1 MTHGSQEPR
10 PAFAVANRL
19 QLEAWDT
26 EGARQYLDYGDSNEA
41 LFAPFGRVM
50 LEAARLKPGDR
61 VLDVGCGH
69 GTSTIEAAERVGPSG
84 WVAGVDISE
93 AMLEPA
99 RKRIAGTGVDN
110 VELMQADAQVH
121 AFDAGSFDAVISR
134 FGTMFFEDTRVA
146 FANLAHALR
155 PGGGLVFVCWQE
167 PLKNEWVA
175 VALGAA
181 VEALG
186 RAPDLGPPGA
196 PGPFAFADGDRLS
209 QLLTE
214 GGFRDASLE
223 TVTRPVRIGRDL
235 DHAVGFIMSLP
246 QSQQL
251 FAGASRDVI
260 DAVVAKLRAAF
271 APYLG
276 SRGVVLDAT
285 AWLVSAIKP
294 PAQSEEG

>member
-1 MTHGSQEPR
+1 MTHVSQEPR
-10 PAFAVANRL
+10 PAFEEANRL

-26 EGARQYLDYGDSNEA
+26 EGARQYLDYGDLNEA

-69 GTSTIEAAERVGPSG
+69 GASTLEAAERVGPSG
-84 WVAGVDISE
+84 RVSGVDISAE
-93 AMLEPA
+93 MLEPA
-99 RKRIAGTGVDN
+99 RKRIAFEDVNN
-110 VELMQADAQVH
+110 VELIRADAQVH
-121 AFDAGSFDAVISR
+121 AFEAESFDAAISR
-134 FGTMFFEDTRVA
+134 FGTMFFEDPRAA

-155 PGGGLVFVCWQE
+155 PSGRLVFVCWQD

-181 VEALG
+181 IEALG

-214 GGFRDASLE
+214 GGFRNVTLE

-251 FAGASRDVI
+251 FASAPRDVI

-276 SRGVVLDAT
+276 SHGMVMDAT

-294 PAQSEEG
+294 PVQSKEA